1 MYRCSRPGII
11 IVLIATMALIGTACS
26 ESTESGA
33 SAPTTEASGSATTGS
48 TDTGETAQTETD
60 GTSATAESDE
70 ADRLARTMEFLGDY
84 ADQLGEVPPMTDP
97 DADTIV
103 GRWAGQPWFIG
114 DVPDTPVAAEG
125 EPIKIGMINQ
135 ENEVFGDFPEL
146 RQAAAAAVEWVNA
159 ELGGVGGRPLELLA
173 CNTNFSPEEAR
184 QCALD
189 HVREGVVAVTSG
201 INISSADAMAVYEE
215 NDIPLLGGIP
225 VNDIDMTSEIAHQW
239 SGGTAGMFSA
249 WSYYAAE
256 ELGAEKI
263 VMAVGDF
270 APNVAAAEDFG
281 RPVAES
287 FGAEVEV
294 IKFPLTET
302 DYGPTM
308 NKVAELNPDAA
319 FIAVV
324 DTGCI
329 ASVQAANAV
338 GLDIPLFFSG
348 ACASPDI
355 EEQLG
360 DEIDGA
366 IFAIESIIETD
377 EPEIDRSLYFDVVST
392 YGEEGMELVGAGTVS
407 VKSIMNIWDLM
418 NELGPDDVTP
428 ATLTELVGQ
437 SQERTS
443 FMGYP
448 YTCDGQQMPDLPAVC
463 SPQQVLI
470 QNSGGDLVQLSDGWI
485 DVAAL
490 FG

>member
-1 MYRCSRPGII
+1 MYRCSRSGII
-11 IVLIATMALIGTACS
+11 IVLIAAMALIGAACS
-26 ESTESGA
+26 ESTESDA
-33 SAPTTEASGSATTGS
+33 SAPTSEAAATDTAS
-48 TDTGETAQTETD
+48 TDTGGTAD
-60 GTSATAESDE
+60 PAASDE
-70 ADRLARTMEFLGDY
+70 ADRRARTMEFLGEY

-97 DADTIV
+97 DAATIV
-103 GRWAGQPWFIG
+103 GRWAGQPWFVG
-114 DVPDTPVAAEG
+114 DVPDTPVAAAEG

-146 RQAAAAAVEWVNA
+146 RQAASAAVEWVNK
-159 ELGGVGGRPLELLA
+159 ELGGVGGRPLELLP

-189 HVREGVVAVTSG
+189 HVREGVVAVTAG
-201 INISSADAMAVYEE
+201 INISSADAMAVYEQ
-215 NDIPLLGGIP
+215 NGIPLLGGIP

-263 VMAVGDF
+263 VMAVADF

-308 NKVAELNPDAA
+308 NKVAELDADAA
-319 FIAVV
+319 FIGVV

-360 DEIDGA
+360 DEVDGA
-366 IFAIESIIETD
+366 IFAIESIIETED
-377 EPEIDRSLYFDVVST
+377 PEIDRSLYFDVVST

-428 ATLTELVGQ
+428 DTLTQLVGQ
-437 SQERTS
+437 SQERAS

-470 QNSGGDLVQLSDGWI
+470 QNSDGDLVQLSDGWI

-490 FG
+490 FE

>member
-1 MYRCSRPGII
+1 MYRSSRLGFVV
-11 IVLIATMALIGTACS
+11 VLVAAIALIGAACS

-33 SAPTTEASGSATTGS
+33 SGPSTTEPGTTESSASATSETG
-48 TDTGETAQTETD
+48 TADTADT
-60 GTSATAESDE
+60 DE
-70 ADRLARTMEFLGDY
+70 ADRLARTMEFFGEY

-103 GRWAGQPWFIG
+103 GRWAGQPWFVG
-114 DVPDTPVAAEG
+114 ELPETPVAAEG

-135 ENEVFGDFPEL
+135 ENEIFGDFPEL
-146 RQAAAAAVEWVNA
+146 RQAALAAVEWVNN
-159 ELGGVGGRPLELLA
+159 ELGGVGGRPLELLP

-189 HVREGVVAVTSG
+189 HVRAGVVAVTAG
-201 INISSADAMAVYEE
+201 INIQSETAMAVYEE
-215 NDIPLLGGIP
+215 NGIPLLGGIP

-249 WSYYAAE
+249 WSSFAVE

-263 VMAVGDF
+263 VMAVAEF
-270 APNVAAAEDFG
+270 APNIEAAERFG
-281 RPVAES
+281 RTVAES
-287 FGAEVEV
+287 LGAEVEL
-294 IKFPLTET
+294 ITFPLTET
-302 DYGPTM
+302 DYAPTM
-308 NKVAELNPDAA
+308 NKVADLDPDAV
-319 FIAVV
+319 FIAAV

-329 ASVQAANAV
+329 ASIQAANAV
-338 GLDIPLFFSG
+338 GLDIPRFFSG

-360 DEIDGA
+360 EDIHGA

-392 YGEEGMELVGAGTVS
+392 YGEEGMELIGAGTVS

-428 ATLTELVGQ
+428 DTLIELVGQ
-437 SQERTS
+437 SQDRAS
-443 FMGYP
+443 FMGHP
-448 YTCDGQQMPDLPAVC
+448 YTCDGQQLPDLPAVC
-463 SPQQVLI
+463 SPQQVLV
-470 QNSGGDLVQLSDGWI
+470 QNVEGDLAQVSDGWI
-485 DVAAL
+485 DVSAL
-490 FG
+490 FQ

>member
-1 MYRCSRPGII
+1 MNRCSRRGVV
-11 IVLIATMALIGTACS
+11 IVLIAAMALIGAACS
-26 ESTESGA
+26 ESTGSGA
-33 SAPTTEASGSATTGS
+33 SSTTTAPAATDTTG
-48 TDTGETAQTETD
+48 GETAGTD
-60 GTSATAESDE
+60 STQDSDE

-84 ADQLGEVPPMTDP
+84 ADQMGAEPPPMTDP
-97 DADTIV
+97 DAATIV
-103 GRWAGQPWFIG
+103 GRWAGQPWYVG
-114 DVPDTPVAAEG
+114 EVPDTPVTAEG

-146 RQAAAAAVEWVNA
+146 RQAAQATVTWVNT
-159 ELGGVGGRPLELLA
+159 ELGGVGGRPLELLP

-189 HVREGVVAVTSG
+189 HVRAGVVAVTAG
-201 INISSADAMAVYEE
+201 INIQSADAMAIYEE
-215 NDIPLLGGIP
+215 NGIPLLGGIP

-249 WSYYAAE
+249 WSYFAAG

-263 VMAVGDF
+263 VMAVADF
-270 APNVAAAEDFG
+270 APNIDAAERFG
-281 RPVAES
+281 RTVAES
-287 FGAEVEV
+287 LGAEVELV
-294 IKFPLTET
+294 KFPLTET

-308 NKVAELNPDAA
+308 NKVADLDPDAV
-319 FIAVV
+319 FVGVV

-338 GLDIPLFFSG
+338 GLDVPMFFSG

-366 IFAIESIIETD
+366 IFAIENIIETD

-418 NELGPDDVTP
+418 NELGPDNVDP
-428 ATLTELVGQ
+428 ETLTDLIGQ
-437 SQERTS
+437 SQDRAS

-448 YTCDGQQMPDLPAVC
+448 YTCDGQQLPDLPAVC
-463 SPQQVLI
+463 SPQQVLV
-470 QNSGGDLVQLSDGWI
+470 QNVDGDLAQVSDGWI

-490 FG
+490 FQ

>member
-1 MYRCSRPGII
+1 MYRRSRSG
-11 IVLIATMALIGTACS
+11 LIAALIAAITLMGAACS

-33 SAPTTEASGSATTGS
+33 SDPTTTESTTS
-48 TDTGETAQTETD
+48 E
-60 GTSATAESDE
+60 TSADDTSETGTADTAEDDE
-70 ADRLARTMEFLGDY
+70 ADRMARTMEFLGEY
-84 ADQLGEVPPMTDP
+84 AEQLGEVPPMTDP
-97 DADTIV
+97 DAPTIV

-114 DVPDTPVAAEG
+114 DVPETPVAAEG

-146 RQAAAAAVEWVNA
+146 RQAALAAVEFVNT
-159 ELGGVGGRPLELLA
+159 ELGGVGGRPLELLP

-189 HVREGVVAVTSG
+189 HVREGVVAVTAG
-201 INISSADAMAVYEE
+201 INIQSADAMAVYEE
-215 NDIPLLGGIP
+215 NGIPLLGGIP
-225 VNDIDMTSEIAHQW
+225 VNDIDMTSDIAHQW

-249 WSYYAAE
+249 WSYFAAE

-308 NKVAELNPDAA
+308 NKVAELDPDAA

-392 YGEEGMELVGAGTVS
+392 YGEEGRELVGAGTVS
-407 VKSIMNIWDLM
+407 VKSLRAAD
-418 NELGPDDVTP
+418 
-428 ATLTELVGQ
+428 
-437 SQERTS
+437 
-443 FMGYP
+443 
-448 YTCDGQQMPDLPAVC
+448 QQT
-463 SPQQVLI
+463 Q
-470 QNSGGDLVQLSDGWI
+470 
-485 DVAAL
+485 VAADRL
-490 FG
+490 GAHLHQTLEEFATA